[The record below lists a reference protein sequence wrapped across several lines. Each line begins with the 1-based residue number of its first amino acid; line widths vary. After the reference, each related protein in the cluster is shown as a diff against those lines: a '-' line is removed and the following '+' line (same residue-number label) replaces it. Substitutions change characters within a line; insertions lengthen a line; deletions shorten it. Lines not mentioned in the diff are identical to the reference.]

1 MEITIVSKQL
11 EVTPS
16 LREYVEKKLQRL
28 ERFFDHIQDIRV
40 TESIVKDQHIIEV
53 TMKAGQSIIRAEERT
68 NDMYT
73 SIDKVVDKLEIQLK
87 KYKGRFITN
96 KRESLKGE
104 KPNEAVLNK
113 EIAEEEEALLAEIP
127 KIVRTKSLSLKPMD
141 VEDAIVDMDL
151 LGHNFYIF
159 RDISDNSVSIIYKRY
174 DGNIG
179 LITTSGE

>member
-16 LREYVEKKLQRL
+16 LREYVEKKLQKL
-28 ERFFDHIQDIRV
+28 NRFFDHIQDIRV

-53 TMKAGQSIIRAEERT
+53 TIKAGHSLIRAEERT

-73 SIDKVVDKLEIQLK
+73 SIDKVVDKLEVQLK

-96 KRESLKGE
+96 KREAFKGE
-104 KPNEAVLNK
+104 KPSEAILLQ
-113 EIAEEEEALLAEIP
+113 ELAEEERALLDDIP

-141 VEDAIVDMDL
+141 VEDAIIEMDL

-159 RDISDNSVSIIYKRY
+159 RDINENAVSVIYKRH